1 MGKDNLRLH
10 LGEIMK
16 LLLVEKWKEEEI
28 HLKLEITRLRGV
40 SISHLVVA
48 GGVNYQDHQAKGL
61 SLDLDSRGG
70 GL

>member
-1 MGKDNLRLH
+1 
-10 LGEIMK
+10 MK
-16 LLLVEKWKEEEI
+16 PLQVEKWKEEEM

-40 SISHLVVA
+40 SISLLVVA
-48 GGVNYQDHQAKGL
+48 GGVNYQDHQVKGL